1 MARDLHIKNM
11 FSGYL
16 REMTLYSYDSDGR
29 PRKTRTIVSSYYRPP
44 DSKEVFFSTGFDP
57 SRVFLPDGQFLLYW
71 GVIMVA
77 TILYVVL
84 TVPFMVAFDAEDSLS
99 TSIVDFACSLL
110 YIVDVAVIFNTGFFE
125 NGIFITTRR
134 QIAKR
139 YLRTWL
145 LFDVVS
151 AFPYDWFFEQPL
163 ETSSSSSL
171 RGPAVLRMVKIGRL
185 LKSLRLVR
193 VARVK
198 MHLVRLSQKLRSGT
212 LEVLFRACYLLIV
225 LLGVAHWVACGFF
238 YVSRY
243 TGTPESWIYQYSLQ
257 DADLI
262 DQYVASF
269 YWAIT
274 TLTTTGYGDIRPV
287 NTTEKVYG
295 VCIMVVSA
303 VVFSIVIGKIGASI
317 SSVDKD
323 ANEHRELTV
332 EVARQLK
339 QAEVPKETIFRAVR
353 YLDYIWET
361 RKKRKVL
368 DRRIL
373 GHFSE
378 PLRNEVSEYIYGPFL
393 VRVEMLARFES
404 ALVLQLA
411 RSIETEVFAQDD
423 VIFQAG
429 QTSALLYFIEEG
441 KVEIYDQRSLH
452 TFAVLQGNDHF
463 GEIAFFTGNPR
474 SASARCLEFCEM
486 MTLARAHFL
495 SLLTSEAWY
504 VYNVIQDLYECRKFG
519 ELGLFCYVC
528 SGDDHIA
535 AQCSSARIEIDK
547 AKIGQKWMN
556 RRNYR
561 SRLLNSEFRPNFHRK
576 LRKARRI
583 ARYSVDNAKKL
594 MEYAKIRTV
603 DRLFMRTFTDRL
615 GKLGRNHSKKIITEE
630 AEDAKMTESVLIS
643 EVTTGRGHADVAQPD
658 DSGEL
663 PTPAHS
669 LPIPHLSKPLGRRQ

>member
-1 MARDLHIKNM
+1 VLFNA
-11 FSGYL
+11 
-16 REMTLYSYDSDGR
+16 
-29 PRKTRTIVSSYYRPP
+29 
-44 DSKEVFFSTGFDP
+44 GFDP

-71 GVIMVA
+71 GLAMVA

-84 TVPFMVAFDAEDSLS
+84 AVPFMVAFDIEDSLS
-99 TSIVDFACSLL
+99 TSIVDFTCSLL
-110 YIVDVAVIFNTGFFE
+110 YIVDVAVTFNTGFFE

-134 QIAKR
+134 LIAKR

-145 LFDVVS
+145 LFDMVS
-151 AFPYDWFFEQPL
+151 AFPYDWIFEQPL
-163 ETSSSSSL
+163 DTSSGSSM
-171 RGPAVLRMVKIGRL
+171 RGPAVMRIVKIGRL

-193 VARVK
+193 VARVQ
-198 MHLVRLSQKLRSGT
+198 MHLVRVSQKLTSGT
-212 LEVLFRACYLLIV
+212 LEVLFRACYLLVV

-238 YVSRY
+238 YVCRF
-243 TGTPESWIYQYSLQ
+243 TETTESWIYQYSLQ

-274 TLTTTGYGDIRPV
+274 TLTTTGYGDIHPI

-339 QAEVPKETIFRAVR
+339 QAEVPNETIFRAVR
-353 YLDYIWET
+353 YLDYVWET

-373 GHFSE
+373 GYFSE
-378 PLRNEVSEYIYGPFL
+378 PLRNEVSEHIYGPSL
-393 VRVEMLARFES
+393 VKVEMFARFEP

-411 RSIETEVFAQDD
+411 RNIQTEVFAQDD

-441 KVEIYDQRSLH
+441 KVEIYDQRSNH
-452 TFAVLQGNDHF
+452 TFSVLQANDHF

-474 SASARCLEFCEM
+474 CASARCLEFCEM
-486 MTLARAHFL
+486 MTIARSDFM
-495 SLLTSEAWY
+495 SLLTSEAFY

-528 SGDDHIA
+528 NGDDHIA
-535 AQCSSARIEIDK
+535 AQCSNARIEIDK
-547 AKIGQKWMN
+547 GKIGQKWMN
-556 RRNYR
+556 KRNYR
-561 SRLLNSEFRPNFHRK
+561 SRLLTTDLKPNFHRK
-576 LRKARRI
+576 MRKARRI
-583 ARYSVDNAKKL
+583 AHYSGNNIRKL
-594 MEYAKIRTV
+594 MGYAKIRNV

-615 GKLGRNHSKKIITEE
+615 GNLGRNQSKKIITDE
-630 AEDAKMTESVLIS
+630 ADEAKMTDSVLIS
-643 EVTTGRGHADVAQPD
+643 ELTTGRGHADVAQPD

-669 LPIPHLSKPLGRRQ
+669 LPIPQLSKLKQPRRQ